1 MGPGRY
7 DAKDFISIMND
18 RPTSKRGICE
28 TLEQRF
34 KKGSKYESPRPGP
47 GTYGDPW
54 IPLDRKANKSFG
66 QTGILSSGTGHADSV
81 ALPGSGLAPGRYENK
96 NSTQELLDKTVSARG
111 PYDVYTGER
120 YAVPRLVVRN

>member
-7 DAKDFISIMND
+7 EAKDFISILKD

-34 KKGSKYESPRPGP
+34 KKGSKYESPLPGP

-54 IPLDRKANKSFG
+54 ACLDKKASQSFCLSG
-66 QTGILSSGTGHADSV
+66 MLSSGKGHPEDV
-81 ALPGSGLAPGRYENK
+81 TLPGSGLAPGRYDQK
-96 NSTQELLDKTVSARG
+96 NSTQELLDKTVSSRG
-111 PYDVYTGER
+111 PYDLYTGER
-120 YAVPRLVVRN
+120 YIVPRLVVSS